1 MSFSPTSS
9 TASPHSRTRS
19 TALPP
24 RARPLALRHRRADA
38 EQERPAQCLK
48 RARITGP
55 LAQLRAR
62 LDRDRAAAVPRG
74 GDEGRVAEE
83 VARVTVH
90 GSAWCSVAKDRQPR
104 VVRARSLR
112 IRLARPEGTTRTRRV
127 PANEAR
133 QVEWRRDEST
143 GRPRKGRTDHFEIIA
158 LGRVPGHG

>member
-1 MSFSPTSS
+1 MSSSPTSS

-38 EQERPAQCLK
+38 EQERPAQRLK

-62 LDRDRAAAVPRG
+62 LDRDRAAVVSRG

-83 VARVTVH
+83 VARVAVH
-90 GSAWCSVAKDRQPR
+90 GSARRSVAKDRQPR
-104 VVRARSLR
+104 VVRARSRR
-112 IRLARPEGTTRTRRV
+112 IRLARPEGTARTPRV
-127 PANEAR
+127 PANGAR
-133 QVEWRRDEST
+133 TARW
-143 GRPRKGRTDHFEIIA
+143 P
-158 LGRVPGHG
+158 P